1 MRYVALRWPDLL
13 RKITS
18 AIWLAMPRIASIH
31 WMVSAV
37 LYTFSFPNP
46 SIAQTKSNLSSSVTS
61 ESMTHVWVARERGL
75 FKKYG
80 LEMQFILMPRNPL
93 AIAALLAGEIDAA
106 IIGPGHLVN
115 AGLSGAELAGI
126 ANFNQKLDFRLNTRP
141 DIKKPEDLRGK
152 RIAVS
157 GPGSTSHLVSM
168 LALQGLSIDPAK
180 ITFLTIPGTEMNR
193 RLALESGSVDA
204 TTLRGAMGEVYAN
217 KGYTLLYNLKSA
229 GVTLPQNMLVT
240 TRRTAA
246 TKPQVIEGYLKATI
260 EAIAMINDPAN
271 RELVSRLLAANLR
284 LSNPADVEESYQAVI
299 GNYERAPHTTVEGM
313 KRLQKLLTQLNPKI
327 AEVRVETLIDN
338 SFMNKLESSGFIQ
351 GLYKKN

>member
-1 MRYVALRWPDLL
+1 MT
-13 RKITS
+13 KNH
-18 AIWLAMPRIASIH
+18 WLGGGAAGRGFGCLI
-31 WMVSAV
+31 AV
-37 LYTFSFPNP
+37 LAVVNFLPRSAPAQIKSF
-46 SIAQTKSNLSSSVTS
+46 LSSSVTS

-80 LEMQFILMPRNPL
+80 IEMQFILMPRNPL
-93 AIAALLAGEIDAA
+93 AVAALLAGEIDAA

-115 AGLSGAELAGI
+115 AGLSGAELSGI

-168 LALQGLSIDPAK
+168 LALQGLNIDPAK
-180 ITFLTIPGTEMNR
+180 ISFLTIPGTEMNR

-204 TTLRGAMGEVYAN
+204 TSLRGAMGELYAN

-229 GVTLPQNMLVT
+229 GVTLPQNMMVT

-246 TKPQVIEGYLKATI
+246 AKPQVIEGYLKATI

-271 RELVSRLLAANLR
+271 KELVSRLLASNLR

-299 GNYERAPHTTVEGM
+299 TNYERAPHTSVEGM

-327 AEVRVETLIDN
+327 AEVRVETLIDS

>member
-1 MRYVALRWPDLL
+1 
-13 RKITS
+13 
-18 AIWLAMPRIASIH
+18 
-31 WMVSAV
+31 
-37 LYTFSFPNP
+37 
-46 SIAQTKSNLSSSVTS
+46 
-61 ESMTHVWVARERGL
+61 
-75 FKKYG
+75 
-80 LEMQFILMPRNPL
+80 MQFILMPRNPL

-115 AGLSGAELAGI
+115 AGLSGAELSGI

-168 LALQGLSIDPAK
+168 LALQGLNIDPAK

-217 KGYTLLYNLKSA
+217 KGFTLLYNLKSA
-229 GVTLPQNMLVT
+229 GVTLPQNMMVT

-246 TKPQVIEGYLKATI
+246 TKPQVIEGYLKAMI

-271 RELVSRLLAANLR
+271 KELVSRLLASNLR

-299 GNYERAPHTTVEGM
+299 TNYERAPHTSVEGM
-313 KRLQKLLTQLNPKI
+313 KRLQKLLIQLNPKI

-338 SFMNKLESSGFIQ
+338 SFMNRLESSGFIQ
-351 GLYKKN
+351 SLCKKH

>member
-1 MRYVALRWPDLL
+1 MTIWQFVKFCLRLPIVHFSILALLFVP
-13 RKITS
+13 ITPQS
-18 AIWLAMPRIASIH
+18 SLAE
-31 WMVSAV
+31 V
-37 LYTFSFPNP
+37 
-46 SIAQTKSNLSSSVTS
+46 KSYLSSSVTS
-61 ESMTHVWVARERGL
+61 ESMTHVWVARDRGL

-80 LEMQFILMPRNPL
+80 VDMQFILMPRNPL
-93 AIAALLAGEIDAA
+93 AVAALLAGEIDAA

-115 AGLSGAELAGI
+115 AGLSGAELIGV

-141 DIKKPEDLRGK
+141 EIKKPEDLRGK

-168 LALQGLSIDPAK
+168 LSLQGLSIDPIQSK

-204 TTLRGAMGEVYAN
+204 TTLRGAMGDLYAN

-246 TKPQVIEGYLKATI
+246 AKPQVIEGYLKATI
-260 EAIAMINDPAN
+260 EAIALIADPAN
-271 RELVSRLLAANLR
+271 KELVSRLLASNLR

-299 GNYERAPHTTVEGM
+299 NNYERAPHTSIEGM
-313 KRLQKLLTQLNPKI
+313 RRLQKLLIQLNPKI
-327 AEVRVETLIDN
+327 AEVRVETLIDG
-338 SFMNKLESSGFIQ
+338 SFMNKLENIGFIQ
-351 GLYKKN
+351 SLYRKN

>member
-1 MRYVALRWPDLL
+1 MTRKSLPLGRRWLYGARGLSVVLAL
-13 RKITS
+13 TVC
-18 AIWLAMPRIASIH
+18 A
-31 WMVSAV
+31 
-37 LYTFSFPNP
+37 P
-46 SIAQTKSNLSSSVTS
+46 SPSTGQTKSNLSSSVTS

-80 LEMQFILMPRNPL
+80 VDMQFILMPRNPL

-106 IIGPGHLVN
+106 IIGPGHLIN
-115 AGLSGAELAGI
+115 AGLSGAEVVGI

-141 DIKKPEDLRGK
+141 EIKKPEDLRGK

-193 RLALESGSVDA
+193 RLALESGSIDA
-204 TTLRGAMGEVYAN
+204 TTLRGAMGELYAN

-260 EAIAMINDPAN
+260 EAIAMINDPVN

-299 GNYERAPHTTVEGM
+299 GNYERAPHTTIDGM
-313 KRLQKLLTQLNPKI
+313 KRLQKLLIQQNPKI